1 MNKSLVVL
9 AAIGAL
15 GLCTF
20 SAQAASTS
28 KSDKHPAQKKSH
40 VATHG
45 KSAVHHSTKPSS
57 KSHKPAAHKPAPKSH
72 AKPLTRLQKRHA

>member
-28 KSDKHPAQKKSH
+28 KSNRHPVQKKSH
-40 VATHG
+40 VVQHG
-45 KSAVHHSTKPSS
+45 KSAVHHATKPGA

-72 AKPLTRLQKRHA
+72 AKPLSRLQKRHA